1 MDKKNILITGATGYI
16 GSRLLKVL
24 KKTDYSISCL
34 ARKPEYLTSRVPEDI
49 KVVKGD
55 VLDPESLEKALKGID
70 TAFYFVHSMGN
81 KDSFEELDRVG
92 AQNFAQ
98 AAEKMNVKRIIYLGG
113 LGDSSKKLSQHLE
126 SRNETGE
133 ILRNYK
139 TQVIEFR
146 SSVVIGAG
154 SLSFELIRA
163 LVEKLPIMTT
173 PRWVYV
179 ETQPILINDLLD
191 YLTGSIDKEF
201 EGNKIFEIGCEDIVT
216 YGDLMKIYADHRGL
230 NRYIIPV
237 PVLTPWLSSLWLGL
251 VTPIYARIGRKIIDS
266 LKYSTVVK
274 DHSVNEYF
282 DIKPKDVSESV
293 KIALAD
299 EEKKFHQNDWQQSL
313 SSTNTLRSWGGKK
326 FGSRI
331 VDTHSYSSD
340 LPKEKLFVPIKNIG
354 GKNGW
359 YYANWLWKI
368 RGYLDV
374 LFGGVGMRRSR
385 SEDKDIRVGDIIDW
399 WRVEEYR
406 ENEVLRLFSEMK
418 LPGRAWLEF
427 KVKEK
432 DGQNIIEQTAIFD
445 PVGLSGLLYWYA
457 LYPIHNI
464 IFSGMVRNIVEK
476 ARAIN

>member
-16 GSRLLKVL
+16 GSRLLKEL

-34 ARKPEYLTSRVPEDI
+34 ARKPEYLTSRVPGNI
-49 KVVKGD
+49 KVIKGD
-55 VLDPESLEKALKGID
+55 VLNTESLEKALKGID

-126 SRNETGE
+126 SRHETGE
-133 ILRNYK
+133 ILRSYK

-191 YLTGSIDKEF
+191 YLTGAIDKEF

-230 NRYIIPV
+230 KRYIIPV

-274 DHSVNEYF
+274 DHSVDNYF
-282 DIKPKDVSESV
+282 DIKPKNVSESV
-293 KIALAD
+293 RIALDD

-313 SSTNTLRSWGGKK
+313 SSTNTLKSWGGKK

-331 VDTHSYSSD
+331 VDTHSQTTD
-340 LPKEKLFVPIKNIG
+340 LSKEKLFVPVKNIG

-359 YYANWLWKI
+359 YYADWLWKL
-368 RGYLDV
+368 RGYIDIA
-374 LFGGVGMRRSR
+374 FGGVGMRRSR
-385 SEDKDIRVGDIIDW
+385 SEDEEIRVGDIIDW

-406 ENEVLRLFSEMK
+406 ENEVLRLYSEMK

-432 DGQNIIEQTAIFD
+432 NDHSIIEQTAIFD

-464 IFSGMVRNIVEK
+464 IFSGMVKNIVQK
-476 ARAIN
+476 AGAIN

>member
-34 ARKPEYLTSRVPEDI
+34 ARKPEYLTSRVPKSI
-49 KVVKGD
+49 KVRKGD
-55 VLDPESLEKALKGID
+55 VLDPGSLEQALKGID

-126 SRNETGE
+126 SRHETGE

-201 EGNKIFEIGCEDIVT
+201 DGNKIFEIGCEDIVT

-331 VDTHSYSSD
+331 VDTHSYSSN

-385 SEDKDIRVGDIIDW
+385 SEDEDIRVGDIIDW

-432 DGQNIIEQTAIFD
+432 DGQNLIEQTAIFD

>member
-1 MDKKNILITGATGYI
+1 MPKNI
-16 GSRLLKVL
+16 KV
-24 KKTDYSISCL
+24 I
-34 ARKPEYLTSRVPEDI
+34 
-49 KVVKGD
+49 KGD
-55 VLDPESLEKALKGID
+55 VLNPESLEKALKGID

-126 SRNETGE
+126 SRHETGE
-133 ILRNYK
+133 ILRSYK

-191 YLTGSIDKEF
+191 YLTGAIDKEF
-201 EGNKIFEIGCEDIVT
+201 EGDMIFEIGCEDIVT

-230 NRYIIPV
+230 KRYIIPV

-274 DHSVNEYF
+274 DHTVDEYF
-282 DIKPKDVSESV
+282 DIMPK
-293 KIALAD
+293 K
-299 EEKKFHQNDWQQSL
+299 
-313 SSTNTLRSWGGKK
+313 
-326 FGSRI
+326 RI
-331 VDTHSYSSD
+331 
-340 LPKEKLFVPIKNIG
+340 
-354 GKNGW
+354 
-359 YYANWLWKI
+359 
-368 RGYLDV
+368 
-374 LFGGVGMRRSR
+374 
-385 SEDKDIRVGDIIDW
+385 
-399 WRVEEYR
+399 
-406 ENEVLRLFSEMK
+406 
-418 LPGRAWLEF
+418 
-427 KVKEK
+427 
-432 DGQNIIEQTAIFD
+432 
-445 PVGLSGLLYWYA
+445 
-457 LYPIHNI
+457 
-464 IFSGMVRNIVEK
+464 
-476 ARAIN
+476 